1 MTGKDALLARRVP
14 PSPSFTT
21 PAARRLFLLKMMR
34 DQLQNHAPKRTPTP
48 AKSA

>member
-1 MTGKDALLARRVP
+1 MTGKEALLARRVP

-21 PAARRLFLLKMMR
+21 PAARRLFLLRMMR
-34 DQLQNHAPKRTPTP
+34 DQAQNHSSKRTPAP